1 MRETTAVGV
10 RETTAVGEEKRTEM
24 HGRGIYAALARVMS
38 EVGAVGKNRKNPQ
51 QGYQFR
57 GVDDVVAHVQEVMAQ
72 QGVVVVPRVVERE
85 RDMVATKSGGS
96 MASVRLLV
104 EHTFYALDGS
114 SVVAVTLGEAM
125 DAGDKASNKAMSAAL
140 KYALTETL
148 LIPTYEVDRDTEE
161 QSPQMAPKS
170 AAPSPPSNVRPLN
183 APPAPTPWEVRIN
196 EAQSCAALASIGSEL
211 LRQPPAVRDAHR
223 ALWNRRNTELA
234 AREKASAK

>member
-1 MRETTAVGV
+1 MSGPQ
-10 RETTAVGEEKRTEM
+10 
-24 HGRGIYAALARVMS
+24 IYAALAKVMGD
-38 EVGAVGKNRKNPQ
+38 VGAVGKARVALPRGNAQ

-57 GVDDVVAHVQEVMAQ
+57 GIDDVVAHVQNVMASH
-72 QGVVVVPRVVERE
+72 GVVCVPEVVERE
-85 RDMVATKSGGS
+85 REVVQTKSGGT

-104 EHTFYALDGS
+104 RHTFYAADGS
-114 SVVAVTLGEAM
+114 HVACVTLGEAM
-125 DAGDKASNKAMSAAL
+125 DSGDKASNKAMSAAL

-183 APPAPTPWEVRIN
+183 APTAPTSWEVRIN
-196 EAQSCAALASIGSEL
+196 EAQSCAALATIGSEL
-211 LRQPPAVRDAHR
+211 LRQPSAVRDAHR

-234 AREKASAK
+234 AREKASGK